1 MTEGAKSRDTTPQ
14 RSGGAEENWAKP
26 VSELHVGHELPP
38 DAVNLNVE
46 GHRPASLMGG
56 FGKMWQTKYWIH
68 LPPGPFTPEDVIKA
82 WKENFPSLWPKGA
95 QFFGPMSNMTPGDV
109 ALINLKMP
117 GRVTLSTGIRVI
129 YSDDVSFSFQT
140 PEGHQFNSMITFS
153 AREEDGH
160 VVAEA
165 QANLRTQDP
174 IAELGMML
182 GGHRMEDRHWKH
194 VLESLAR
201 HLGVEAT
208 ASKSRKLIDRRRQW
222 KNFGNIR
229 HTAALSSLAYS
240 LKHPFRRRG

>member
-1 MTEGAKSRDTTPQ
+1 
-14 RSGGAEENWAKP
+14 
-26 VSELHVGHELPP
+26 
-38 DAVNLNVE
+38 
-46 GHRPASLMGG
+46 
-56 FGKMWQTKYWIH
+56 
-68 LPPGPFTPEDVIKA
+68 
-82 WKENFPSLWPKGA
+82 
-95 QFFGPMSNMTPGDV
+95 
-109 ALINLKMP
+109 MP
-117 GRVTLSTGIRVI
+117 GGVTMSTGIRVI
-129 YSDDVSFSFQT
+129 YSDDESFSFQT

-153 AREEDGH
+153 AREVDGH

-174 IAELGMML
+174 IAELAMML

-208 ASKSRKLIDRRRQW
+208 AEKSRKLIDRRRQW

-229 HTAALSSLAYS
+229 RTAALSSLAYS